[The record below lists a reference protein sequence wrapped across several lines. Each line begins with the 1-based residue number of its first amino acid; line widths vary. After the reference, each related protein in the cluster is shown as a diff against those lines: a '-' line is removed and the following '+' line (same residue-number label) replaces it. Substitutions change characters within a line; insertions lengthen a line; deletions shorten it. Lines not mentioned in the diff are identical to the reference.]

1 MQSRWDDAE
10 AARFEDEIG
19 QRVYSSRLLGSDSA
33 LVLSGGGN
41 TSVKLRRRGLQD
53 ADADAE
59 VLCVKGSG
67 YDLGTIEVHGF
78 TALRLKQLIAIAK
91 LAELSDSD
99 MARALRL
106 AALDPDAPAAS
117 VEALL
122 HAILPHRYVDHTHA
136 EAVLALTN
144 TPSGEKHVRRAY
156 GDLVIVVPYV
166 KPGHALGHLC
176 ARLVASELSGNTIG
190 LVLLHHGLVSF
201 GASARESYERTI
213 ALVTRAEEYL
223 SAHGAY
229 EIPAPTPP
237 GPEAQ
242 LGLRLAELRA
252 QSSRVATVPMVLHH
266 DADPVCLSFARR
278 ADVAELSQ
286 SGPATPDHAIRTKRL
301 PLLGRDVDS
310 YAAAYRD
317 YFEAHEGRRAAGEE
331 LQMLDS
337 APRVVLD
344 RELGLCTAGRSVSDA
359 IDAAEIYRRTI
370 NLILRA
376 SALER
381 WQALPAADIF
391 DVEYWSLEQAK
402 LKRRPKPSEFAGEI
416 VIVTGAASGIGA
428 ACVDAFL
435 ARGACVCG
443 LDIDPD
449 VTALRVTPAYR
460 GAVCDV
466 TEEQAVAAAFEEC
479 ARSFGGLDMLVL
491 CAGIFPQ
498 SRSVATLELA
508 DWQRTFAVNA
518 DANLLLMRTAH
529 PFLELAPNGGRVVVV
544 ASKNVPA
551 PGPGAAAY
559 SSSKAALTQLA
570 RVAALEWGANGIRV
584 NVIHPDAVF
593 DTGIWTDEVIS
604 ARAAHYGVT
613 PQEYRTRN
621 VLRVEVASKD
631 VAELAA
637 TMCGPV
643 FAKTTGAQVPID
655 GGNERV
661 I

>member
-1 MQSRWDDAE
+1 
-10 AARFEDEIG
+10 
-19 QRVYSSRLLGSDSA
+19 
-33 LVLSGGGN
+33 
-41 TSVKLRRRGLQD
+41 
-53 ADADAE
+53 
-59 VLCVKGSG
+59 
-67 YDLGTIEVHGF
+67 
-78 TALRLKQLIAIAK
+78 
-91 LAELSDSD
+91 
-99 MARALRL
+99 
-106 AALDPDAPAAS
+106 
-117 VEALL
+117 
-122 HAILPHRYVDHTHA
+122 
-136 EAVLALTN
+136 
-144 TPSGEKHVRRAY
+144 
-156 GDLVIVVPYV
+156 
-166 KPGHALGHLC
+166 
-176 ARLVASELSGNTIG
+176 
-190 LVLLHHGLVSF
+190 
-201 GASARESYERTI
+201 
-213 ALVTRAEEYL
+213 
-223 SAHGAY
+223 
-229 EIPAPTPP
+229 
-237 GPEAQ
+237 
-242 LGLRLAELRA
+242 
-252 QSSRVATVPMVLHH
+252 MVLHH
-266 DADPVCLSFARR
+266 DDDPVCLSFARR

-317 YFEAHEGRRAAGEE
+317 YFEAYEGRRAAGEE

-337 APRVVLD
+337 APRIVLD

-449 VTALRVTPAYR
+449 VTASRDTPAYR